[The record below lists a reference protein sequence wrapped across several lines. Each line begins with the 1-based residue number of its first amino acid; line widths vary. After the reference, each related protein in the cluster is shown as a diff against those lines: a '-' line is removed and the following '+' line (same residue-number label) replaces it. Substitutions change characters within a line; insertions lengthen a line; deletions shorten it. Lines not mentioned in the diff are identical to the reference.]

1 MTLDA
6 QMPLGGAGSG
16 LCHGTSWDS
25 AWFGGD
31 ALPGVAD
38 CVGEVASED
47 AGRLSLDE
55 AGELEVRLFLG
66 SGVRKPTGG
75 ALRGASFS
83 NRDCTLLSD
92 RREALSLEP
101 FTYPERHRSIY
112 IFFKLARHSN
122 GLRALDNTMKANYR
136 KLGLLFLLLFMGAIM
151 FASLVFVFEKDL
163 EDTAFKTMFDAYWW
177 AVITMTTVSRL
188 KHPIIC
194 YAK

>member
-1 MTLDA
+1 MHDTNRKMVMTLDA

-38 CVGEVASED
+38 CVGDVASED

-55 AGELEVRLFLG
+55 AGELEVRNCLG

-83 NRDCTLLSD
+83 KRDRTLLSD

-112 IFFKLARHSN
+112 IFFKLARHCSCSLWASANATISFNKSIESTSN
-122 GLRALDNTMKANYR
+122 
-136 KLGLLFLLLFMGAIM
+136 
-151 FASLVFVFEKDL
+151 
-163 EDTAFKTMFDAYWW
+163 
-177 AVITMTTVSRL
+177 
-188 KHPIIC
+188 HP
-194 YAK
+194 